1 MKIEKKQYVKHFTYS
16 LKPQVHNSKL
26 KFFFKCKY
34 SSFSKL
40 YTTKMRKKSI
50 TLNHTFYKRSNQT
63 TNMRKENYYQLYQIS
78 FFLHEILFAI
88 FPLMLKDFSCYL
100 SYLIILKK
108 LTFESWIDLKYLFV
122 YRTIDPFNQTL

>member
-1 MKIEKKQYVKHFTYS
+1 MKIEKKTICKAFHIFVESPSAQ
-16 LKPQVHNSKL
+16 LKL